1 MNNTISTKYCV
12 EEAISKKII
21 KYYEYDNFNNI
32 EEIGIGNFGRVFRA
46 NYKNSQHY
54 LALKSFFNFNEFTL
68 EKIVRELKRQRDVNI
83 HHNVIRFY
91 GITKLNSGKIRLLIQ
106 N

>member
-1 MNNTISTKYCV
+1 MNNARSTNYWV

-68 EKIVRELKRQRDVNI
+68 EKIVREVFI
-83 HHNVIRFY
+83 YI
-91 GITKLNSGKIRLLIQ
+91 
-106 N
+106 